1 MTEVTIKFVPISEVL
16 AVIDLVPEFDESKHQ
31 REQEYQKRI
40 ANKDPLIV
48 VVFIDK
54 KPAGFLIAY
63 DKYSDGSYYCWRTG
77 VIPEFR
83 RKGVFSALMSEF
95 TKVAKEKGYST
106 MKIITRNN
114 RREMLTYLVKEGW
127 CFIEMIP
134 KETVE
139 DSRMLLMK
147 KI

>member
-1 MTEVTIKFVPISEVL
+1 M
-16 AVIDLVPEFDESKHQ
+16 
-31 REQEYQKRI
+31 
-40 ANKDPLIV
+40 
-48 VVFIDK
+48 
-54 KPAGFLIAY
+54 
-63 DKYSDGSYYCWRTG
+63 
-77 VIPEFR
+77 PEFR

-95 TKVAKEKGYST
+95 TKVAKGKGYST

-114 RREMLTYLVKEGW
+114 RREMLAYLVKEGW

-139 DSRMLLMK
+139 DGRMLLMK